1 MISYKSIT
9 LKRDI
14 WRKWRVIRIY
24 NLWSRISLLNS
35 DDTYSYYNSL
45 GDHADKGE
53 LGLFGGEV
61 IPVYTNV
68 ENGLGVLISTNAQQI
83 YIRPVQP

>member
-1 MISYKSIT
+1 MPDANGKTSLAKGNYKIDPNNGGFS
-9 LKRDI
+9 
-14 WRKWRVIRIY
+14 
-24 NLWSRISLLNS
+24 NFS